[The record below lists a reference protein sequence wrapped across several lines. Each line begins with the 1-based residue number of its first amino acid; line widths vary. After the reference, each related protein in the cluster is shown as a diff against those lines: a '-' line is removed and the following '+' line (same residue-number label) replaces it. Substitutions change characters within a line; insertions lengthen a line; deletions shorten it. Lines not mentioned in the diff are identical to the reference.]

1 MPFAQWHFPFENQ
14 ATFKRYYPA
23 DFIAEGV
30 DQTRGWFYSLLAIAA
45 GLGDAL
51 PNNLLSHETGGTEG
65 TNTAPYRAVVVNDL
79 VQDAQGQKM
88 SKRLG
93 NIVDPWSVIPRH
105 GADAVRLFLTTS
117 SQVWMPRRFD
127 EAGIRDTAGRFLLTF
142 KNVYTGIFAEYAN
155 FGWTPSAKDPEVPSR
170 PPLDRWILSRLSTVE
185 READDLLNRF
195 EATNAAK
202 AVMMF
207 FDEDVSKWYVRQ
219 SRHRFYD
226 VDGDDNRA
234 AFATLHEILVVT
246 CRLLAPFAPFIS
258 DWVHREL
265 TGTSVHLASYT
276 RGQGKDVDVDLERAM
291 GQIRT
296 LATLGRAAREEAG
309 VKVRQPL
316 GRLVCV
322 VPLSG
327 VTLRGAASR
336 AEGLLEELSPLLAA
350 ELNIK
355 KIEFISTAADLV
367 TLEAR
372 PNFRAL
378 GKKFGKKTPLASEA
392 VKSLASDALRAF
404 EAGQPLFVSVENESH
419 ELSAEDLTIV
429 RRASGDLVVKE
440 EAGYFAALDPEVSR
454 DLRLEGIARELVSRV
469 QRLRKE
475 SGFAVSDRI
484 TLRAAGGA
492 EIQEAFRA
500 FETWIAEEVLAPRVN
515 VGDKIE
521 GTRATHSFDIDGLNV
536 EVALE
541 RVG

>member
-1 MPFAQWHFPFENQ
+1 
-14 ATFKRYYPA
+14 
-23 DFIAEGV
+23 
-30 DQTRGWFYSLLAIAA
+30 
-45 GLGDAL
+45 
-51 PNNLLSHETGGTEG
+51 
-65 TNTAPYRAVVVNDL
+65 
-79 VQDAQGQKM
+79 
-88 SKRLG
+88 
-93 NIVDPWSVIPRH
+93 
-105 GADAVRLFLTTS
+105 
-117 SQVWMPRRFD
+117 
-127 EAGIRDTAGRFLLTF
+127 
-142 KNVYTGIFAEYAN
+142 VYTGIFAEYAN
-155 FGWTPSAKDPEVPSR
+155 FGWSPSARDPEVDRR
-170 PPLDRWILSRLSTVE
+170 PPLDRWILSRLATVE
-185 READDLLNRF
+185 KEADELLGRF

-202 AVMMF
+202 AVMTL

-296 LATLGRAAREEAG
+296 LATLGRAAREDAG

-327 VTLRGAASR
+327 VTFRGAAAR
-336 AEGLLEELSPLLAA
+336 AQGLLEELSPLLAA

-392 VKSLASDALRAF
+392 VKALASDALRAF
-404 EAGQPLFVSVENESH
+404 EAGQQLFVSVENESH

-454 DLRLEGIARELVSRV
+454 ELRLEGIARELVSRV

-492 EIQEAFRA
+492 EIQEAFQA
-500 FETWIAEEVLAPRVN
+500 FQSWIAEEVLAPTVS
-515 VGDKIE
+515 VGEKIE